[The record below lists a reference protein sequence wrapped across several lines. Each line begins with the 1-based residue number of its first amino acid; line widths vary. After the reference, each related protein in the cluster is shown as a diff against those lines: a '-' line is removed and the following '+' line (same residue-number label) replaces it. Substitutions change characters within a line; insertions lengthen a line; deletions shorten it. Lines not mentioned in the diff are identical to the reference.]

1 MGAVKPTDK
10 LTTGQERVLKLLFK
24 FRFTST
30 QLLADVM
37 NIRRRSVYEMLETLV
52 SKGLVDKVYEKDF
65 RYAKKPAYYFLNKT
79 GVTTIRKIMDVK
91 ESVVH
96 PLYKNDTASD
106 EFIQQCLTAAA
117 CYIAIRRALSDGS
130 DIFTKAEINR
140 FHQFPKNRPDLY
152 VRTPD
157 GHEAIVVIVDDK
169 PLYIIRKRREEIIA
183 HSEDEG
189 WTNDVYPRICF
200 VLKDNNDKNS
210 FLYSTRKK
218 LDDMGMDE
226 DELCIQATSL
236 KQLLSSPL
244 HAWSN
249 AFHPTRQTS
258 LFDQVR

>member
-1 MGAVKPTDK
+1 MGSDSKDIK
-10 LTTGQERVLKLLFK
+10 LTAQQQRVLKLLFK
-24 FRFTST
+24 FRFTT
-30 QLLADVM
+30 TWLLADVM
-37 NIRRRSVYEMLETLV
+37 DIRRASVYEVIEYLV
-52 SKGLVDKVYEKDF
+52 TKELVVKVYDESYRMD
-65 RYAKKPAYYFLNKT
+65 RKPAYYYLSKA
-79 GVTTIRKIMDVK
+79 GVTFVRKLMDVK
-91 ESVVH
+91 ESVVN
-96 PLYKNDTASD
+96 PLYKNNTAPEDLIEHSLQLARCYVA
-106 EFIQQCLTAAA
+106 IMQQVPAGT
-117 CYIAIRRALSDGS
+117 
-130 DIFTKAEINR
+130 DIFTKTEINR
-140 FHQFPKNRPDLY
+140 YRQFPKNRPDLY
-152 VRTPD
+152 IRTPD
-157 GHEAIVVIVDDK
+157 GREAIVVIVNDR

-249 AFHPTRQTS
+249 AFHPTKQIA
-258 LFDQVR
+258 LFD